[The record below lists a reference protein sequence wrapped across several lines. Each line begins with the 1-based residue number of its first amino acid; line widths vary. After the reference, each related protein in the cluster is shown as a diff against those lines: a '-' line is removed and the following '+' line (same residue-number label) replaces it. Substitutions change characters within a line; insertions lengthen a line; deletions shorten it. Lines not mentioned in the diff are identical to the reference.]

1 MYATGLPA
9 EVRLSVFTRVGCLP
23 YVFEASGTETRTTN
37 GYDPEPRSRRL
48 FADHGLLHPRAIE
61 EARRVSLRIELI
73 DGKRLAELMLRHGV
87 GVQAGIR
94 RNPDETGRGL
104 LRGALSQARRSIR
117 PCS

>member
-1 MYATGLPA
+1 MYAAGLPA

-87 GVQAGIR
+87 GVQAKTSVLYDL
-94 RNPDETGRGL
+94 DEDFFEEL
-104 LRGALSQARRSIR
+104 
-117 PCS
+117 